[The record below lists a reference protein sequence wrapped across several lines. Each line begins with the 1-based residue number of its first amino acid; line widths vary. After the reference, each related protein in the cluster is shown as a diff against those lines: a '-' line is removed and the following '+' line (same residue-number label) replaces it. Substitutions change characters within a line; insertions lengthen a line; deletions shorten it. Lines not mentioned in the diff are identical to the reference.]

1 MIKLID
7 KQKMIIKYFNE
18 GLSGRQ
24 IEKELHIGRKTI
36 GRYLKE
42 YEEKR
47 NILIETKTAG
57 SDSSALIADI
67 CQKPKY
73 DSSGRKKIKLTEAV
87 ISRIEFFLKENED
100 KKALNRSKQMKK
112 KIDIYE
118 AIADEGHDI
127 GYTTI
132 CCAIAD
138 IKRRERE
145 AYIRQEYMPGQV
157 CEFDWGEVKLTI
169 AGKNKVFQ
177 MPVFTT
183 AKGNYR
189 SADLYHNQKT
199 ESFLDSHANFFEEA
213 GGVYGQMVYDN
224 TRVLVAKFVGLNEK
238 EPTEELLKL
247 SIYYGFT
254 FRFCN
259 NYKAHE
265 KGHVERSV
273 EYVRRK
279 VFSKKD
285 NFESLD
291 AARLYLKHELKILNL
306 KPQVLLD
313 GKNAT
318 EMLNIEREHLFLKPP
333 RYDAAR
339 VFDARVSKYSCVT
352 VNGCCYSVP
361 DDLVGE
367 FVLTK
372 VYPDKIICY
381 YDKIKVSDHKRLYGN
396 HEWSININHFIKTLK
411 LKPGAL
417 KGSTAFSQL
426 EPRLKNIYDKY
437 FAGSEKSFIE
447 LLELSG
453 KIGLEKIEAAIFEL
467 EKINPG
473 SVSLDKIIVIC
484 SRKNINLNDFKDR
497 SSCQIEETSKN
508 MLTLYGQMLSEDFP
522 CVSEVNA

>member
-18 GLSGRQ
+18 GLSIRK
-24 IEKELHIGRKTI
+24 IEKELHISRKTI
-36 GRYLKE
+36 SRYLRE
-42 YEEKR
+42 YEEKK
-47 NILIETKTAG
+47 NILMQTQVADNST
-57 SDSSALIADI
+57 LIADI
-67 CQKPKY
+67 VETPKY
-73 DSSGRKKIKLTEAV
+73 DSSGRKKVKLTEA
-87 ISRIEFFLKENED
+87 IIGRIIFFLKENED
-100 KKALNRSKQMKK
+100 KKALGRSKQLKK

-118 AIADEGHDI
+118 AIASEGYDI
-127 GYTTI
+127 GYTTV
-132 CCAIAD
+132 CCAIAG

-145 AYIRQEYMPGQV
+145 AFIRQDYPLGKTV
-157 CEFDWGEVKLTI
+157 EFDWGEVKLTI
-169 AGKNKVFQ
+169 GQKPSILQ
-177 MPVFTT
+177 MPVFAT

-199 ESFLDSHANFFEEA
+199 ESFLDTHANFFEEI
-213 GGVYGQMVYDN
+213 GGVYEEVVYDN
-224 TRVLVAKFVGLNEK
+224 TRVAVARFVGRSEK

-247 SIYYGFT
+247 SIYYGFA

-259 NYKAHE
+259 TYRANE

-291 AARLYLKHELKILNL
+291 AARLYLKDELKILNL

-313 GKNAT
+313 GKNAA
-318 EMLNIEREHLFLKPP
+318 EMLSIERGHLYPKPY

-339 VFDARVSKYSCVT
+339 VFESRVNKYSCIT
-352 VNGCCYSVP
+352 VNECYYSVP

-372 VYPDKIICY
+372 VYPDKILCY
-381 YDKIKVSDHKRLYGN
+381 YDKLLVSEHKRAYGS
-396 HEWSININHFIKTLK
+396 HEWRVNINHFIKTLK

-417 KGSTAFSQL
+417 KGSTAFSQI
-426 EPRLKNIYDKY
+426 EPRLKSIYDKY
-437 FAGSEKSFIE
+437 FIGSEKNFIE

-453 KIGLEKIEAAIFEL
+453 KIGLEKIETAIAEL
-467 EKINPG
+467 EKINPA

-484 SRKNINLNDFKDR
+484 SRKNINLNDFKER
-497 SSCQIEETSKN
+497 GSFEIEETSKN
-508 MLTLYGQMLSEDFP
+508 MLTLYGQMLSEDFTYGR
-522 CVSEVNA
+522 EVNA